1 MENATYIALS
11 RLDTEQRAM
20 SVVANNIANVSTSGF
35 KAQHTLF
42 SDYLSRQ
49 SGENLPR
56 GGETE
61 LYTQDRATFRDLS
74 QGPMQQ
80 TGNSLDLA
88 IGGDAYFT
96 IKTQN
101 GVRLTRAGRFERQTD
116 GTMTDETGNPLLG
129 RDSQPIRLPIQDHSV
144 TISADGTI
152 TTETGQQGQ
161 IAIVMPADSNKMQAE
176 GAKLLR
182 ADGTPHQIENP
193 QIMQGM
199 VESSNVQVMSE
210 MTHMIQIQR
219 DFQNMAQFVES
230 EASRQQDA
238 VSKIL
243 QISA

>member
-42 SDYLSRQ
+42 SDYLAHQ

-61 LYTQDRATFRDLS
+61 FYTQDRATFRDLS

-88 IGGDAYFT
+88 IGGDGYFT

-116 GTMTDETGNPLLG
+116 GTITDETGNPLLG
-129 RDSQPIRLPIQDHSV
+129 RDSQPIRLPIQDHDV

-152 TTETGQQGQ
+152 TTATGPQGQ
-161 IAIVMPADSNKMQAE
+161 IAVVMPEDSNKMQAE

-210 MTHMIQIQR
+210 MTHMIQIQL